1 MTGSRGSPLSIPGRY
16 RCSYPIIVPCE
27 RGDDTYS
34 GGCYSYTLREV
45 ILPGL
50 IIVSNCEISKITVH
64 AYGGDAFYH
73 GRVSSDAEAEPGP
86 AEGERANLDSWLRYD
101 L

>member
-16 RCSYPIIVPCE
+16 RCSYPIIFPCE

-34 GGCYSYTLREV
+34 GVCYSYTLREIVAACLMV
-45 ILPGL
+45 I
-50 IIVSNCEISKITVH
+50 SNCEISKITVH
-64 AYGGDAFYH
+64 AYGGDAFNY
-73 GRVSSDAEAEPGP
+73 GRISGDTEVQSVPR
-86 AEGERANLDSWLRYD
+86 EGEGANLGSLLRYD